1 MRSALIVTVDGGR
14 LPLDHPQQT
23 LCRIG
28 GRAPAEIVLPAET
41 FPRRWL
47 YLHGSTH
54 GVFWLKLCL
63 VRRRGEATPTA
74 GSMPANGLSALA
86 PPRAQLT
93 GGARP
98 PATGTRLA
106 GRGSARPPYPV
117 IVLSI
122 GGQVIERQTLTRRLT
137 IVGRH
142 PPATVQI
149 ANRSVSNCHCAL
161 FIDAGELWVV
171 DLLSSNGTRLSDAP
185 IESARLSEGETL
197 RLGGIDLTFDGC
209 SIGEER
215 SAIVETL
222 AAADENDEL
231 PGSAAPLEDRRAGLD
246 AQKAE
251 LAAQREQWRRE
262 QDRREAAIA
271 KRLSELEANRAALDA
286 RWLEFEQR
294 QASLQ
299 QELAAHKQ
307 QWEEQCL
314 AWRERQEAAERQ
326 LAEERRSWRAE
337 QQGPAASQQ
346 AAPRRADQ
354 EPGEAADGRLAAA
367 DLTAQPAALE
377 ESAFEGSVA
386 GLGLLCPRAAVERPS
401 GPRSLEPATAAAG
414 ANGDAERLMISA
426 DSGSVGGLSSAEAR
440 WYHRVSLRLLRRGEV

>member
-1 MRSALIVTVDGGR
+1 
-14 LPLDHPQQT
+14 
-23 LCRIG
+23 
-28 GRAPAEIVLPAET
+28 
-41 FPRRWL
+41 
-47 YLHGSTH
+47 
-54 GVFWLKLCL
+54 
-63 VRRRGEATPTA
+63 
-74 GSMPANGLSALA
+74 
-86 PPRAQLT
+86 
-93 GGARP
+93 
-98 PATGTRLA
+98 
-106 GRGSARPPYPV
+106 
-117 IVLSI
+117 
-122 GGQVIERQTLTRRLT
+122 
-137 IVGRH
+137 
-142 PPATVQI
+142 VQI

-326 LAEERRSWRAE
+326 LAEERRQLAEERRSWRAE

-414 ANGDAERLMISA
+414 ANGDAERLDDQARIREA
-426 DSGSVGGLSSAEAR
+426 LAAFHQRKQGGIIASL
-440 WYHRVSLRLLRRGEV
+440 LRLLRRGEV